1 MNKEVEEAMKRLREC
16 VRNSDD
22 EYATVIIQQAFSDME
37 EEIHQM
43 KIQHGYTIA
52 EWGVS
57 YQELEEELQV
67 AKDRIEEL
75 ENKYETE
82 GYDESR
88 Y

>member
-1 MNKEVEEAMKRLREC
+1 MNKEVEEALKKVL
-16 VRNSDD
+16 D
-22 EYATVIIQQAFSDME
+22 YAVSPQYENVLILKQAFSDME